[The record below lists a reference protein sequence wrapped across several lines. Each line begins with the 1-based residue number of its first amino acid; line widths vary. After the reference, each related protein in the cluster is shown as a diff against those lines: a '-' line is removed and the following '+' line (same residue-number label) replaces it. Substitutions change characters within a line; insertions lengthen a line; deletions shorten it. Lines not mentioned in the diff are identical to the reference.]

1 LTRGSIPSTLD
12 AMVALRR
19 ARWLGAVLIAPVLA
33 FAFAASGYWALRCTM
48 TGVLMADAGCPP
60 TATGQTPER
69 SGEQASMGD
78 PACCERLVVAT
89 GKIPGALSERS
100 LECPVASLALAAPS
114 APALDPHAP
123 RVRELARRMAQP
135 PSFAAPRFLLT
146 HSFLI

>member
-69 SGEQASMGD
+69 AGEQVSVGD

-100 LECPVASLALAAPS
+100 RECPVATLALAAPS
-114 APALDPHAP
+114 VPTLDPHAR
-123 RVRELARRMAQP
+123 RVRELARRVAQP
-135 PSFAAPRFLLT
+135 PSFAPPRFLLT